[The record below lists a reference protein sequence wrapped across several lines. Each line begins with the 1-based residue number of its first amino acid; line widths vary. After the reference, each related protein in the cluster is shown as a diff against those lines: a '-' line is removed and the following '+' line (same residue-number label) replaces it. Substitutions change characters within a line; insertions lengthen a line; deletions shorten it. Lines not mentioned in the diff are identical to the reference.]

1 MKIIGEPEIPQP
13 VHKQTVDKQIVID
26 TNPYRTRVA
35 LLEDGKTVELH
46 IEQRSNDMLVG
57 NIYKGRVSNVLP
69 GMEAAFVDISE
80 DKNAFLYVGDKQN
93 EQLPGGAVLPKQK
106 NPHVCPDVKP
116 GQEIMVQIVKE
127 PHGTKGA
134 RVSTQIYLP
143 GHLLV
148 FLPMVDF
155 IGISKR
161 ITNEAERARLR
172 GIIEKCN
179 PPGTGAIVRTA
190 AEGRGE
196 AEIAADIQMLAEQ
209 WAELKRIYKVSP
221 APKLIRREE
230 SLLSRTIRDLLKAD
244 IRSLVV
250 NDRTQYYRL
259 LEIAEDN
266 DPALADRIE
275 LRDGETNLFD
285 VLGIEDDIIA
295 ALSRKVWLKS
305 GAYLVIDQTEAL
317 VSIDVNTGKNVGK
330 ASLRKTIAET
340 NCEAAVE
347 IARQLRLRDL
357 SGIIIIDF
365 IDMEEKE
372 DKETVLAT
380 LREALRGDRMRSVIL
395 GMTELGFVELT
406 RKKLRANLADTLQ
419 TTCPYCK
426 GSGKVLNAETVALK
440 IRSALI
446 ARVSE
451 GAGAQQRFTVA
462 ASPTVAA
469 LLREHSRE
477 ELRQAFPGVTLE
489 IVSDESMHLEH
500 FSIRTQA

>member
-1 MKIIGEPEIPQP
+1 MKITGEPELSNPMP
-13 VHKQTVDKQIVID
+13 RADVDKQIVID
-26 TNPYRTRVA
+26 ANPYRTRVA

-46 IEQRSNDMLVG
+46 IEQRNNDMLVG
-57 NIYKGRVSNVLP
+57 SIYKGRVSNVLP

-80 DKNAFLYVGDKQN
+80 DRNAFLYVRDKQN
-93 EQLPGGAVLPKQK
+93 EQLPGGAVMPKQK

-190 AEGRGE
+190 AEGRDE
-196 AEIAADIQMLAEQ
+196 AEIEADIRMLSAQ
-209 WAELKRIYKVSP
+209 WAELNRIYSVSP
-221 APKLIRREE
+221 APRLIRREE

-250 NDRTQYYRL
+250 NDRAQYQQL
-259 LEIAEDN
+259 LEIAAES

-275 LRDGETNLFD
+275 LRDGEMNLFGI
-285 VLGIEDDIIA
+285 LGIDDDINA

-330 ASLRKTIAET
+330 ASLRKTIVET

-365 IDMEEKE
+365 IDMEERE
-372 DKETVLAT
+372 DRETVLAT
-380 LREALRGDRMRSVIL
+380 FREALRHDRMRSVIL

-419 TTCPYCK
+419 TVCPYCK
-426 GSGKVLNAETVALK
+426 GAGKVLNAETVALK
-440 IRSALI
+440 VRSALI
-446 ARVSE
+446 ARVGGES
-451 GAGAQQRFTVA
+451 GAKQRFQVTAHPAVA
-462 ASPTVAA
+462 S
-469 LLREHSRE
+469 LLRTHGRE
-477 ELRQAFPGVTLE
+477 ELKKSFPGVSLE
-489 IVSDESMHLEH
+489 IISDESLHVEN

>member
-285 VLGIEDDIIA
+285 VLGIEDDINA

-305 GAYLVIDQTEAL
+305 GAYLLST
-317 VSIDVNTGKNVGK
+317 K
-330 ASLRKTIAET
+330 RKH
-340 NCEAAVE
+340 
-347 IARQLRLRDL
+347 
-357 SGIIIIDF
+357 S
-365 IDMEEKE
+365 
-372 DKETVLAT
+372 
-380 LREALRGDRMRSVIL
+380 
-395 GMTELGFVELT
+395 
-406 RKKLRANLADTLQ
+406 
-419 TTCPYCK
+419 
-426 GSGKVLNAETVALK
+426 
-440 IRSALI
+440 SAL
-446 ARVSE
+446 
-451 GAGAQQRFTVA
+451 
-462 ASPTVAA
+462 
-469 LLREHSRE
+469 
-477 ELRQAFPGVTLE
+477 
-489 IVSDESMHLEH
+489 M
-500 FSIRTQA
+500 

>member
-1 MKIIGEPEIPQP
+1 MGE
-13 VHKQTVDKQIVID
+13 
-26 TNPYRTRVA
+26 R
-35 LLEDGKTVELH
+35 
-46 IEQRSNDMLVG
+46 
-57 NIYKGRVSNVLP
+57 
-69 GMEAAFVDISE
+69 
-80 DKNAFLYVGDKQN
+80 
-93 EQLPGGAVLPKQK
+93 
-106 NPHVCPDVKP
+106 
-116 GQEIMVQIVKE
+116 
-127 PHGTKGA
+127 
-134 RVSTQIYLP
+134 
-143 GHLLV
+143 
-148 FLPMVDF
+148 
-155 IGISKR
+155 
-161 ITNEAERARLR
+161 
-172 GIIEKCN
+172 
-179 PPGTGAIVRTA
+179 
-190 AEGRGE
+190 
-196 AEIAADIQMLAEQ
+196 
-209 WAELKRIYKVSP
+209 KRIYKVSP

-285 VLGIEDDIIA
+285 VLGIEDDINA

-330 ASLRKTIAET
+330 ASLRKTIVET

-380 LREALRGDRMRSVIL
+380 LREALHGDRMRSVIL

-426 GSGKVLNAETVALK
+426 GSAKCSMRKPLRLK
-440 IRSALI
+440 SA
-446 ARVSE
+446 
-451 GAGAQQRFTVA
+451 
-462 ASPTVAA
+462 P
-469 LLREHSRE
+469 H
-477 ELRQAFPGVTLE
+477 
-489 IVSDESMHLEH
+489 
-500 FSIRTQA
+500 

>member
-127 PHGTKGA
+127 PHGT
-134 RVSTQIYLP
+134 
-143 GHLLV
+143 
-148 FLPMVDF
+148 
-155 IGISKR
+155 
-161 ITNEAERARLR
+161 
-172 GIIEKCN
+172 
-179 PPGTGAIVRTA
+179 TGAIVRTA

-285 VLGIEDDIIA
+285 VLGIEDDINA

-330 ASLRKTIAET
+330 ASLRKTIVET

>member
-1 MKIIGEPEIPQP
+1 
-13 VHKQTVDKQIVID
+13 
-26 TNPYRTRVA
+26 
-35 LLEDGKTVELH
+35 
-46 IEQRSNDMLVG
+46 
-57 NIYKGRVSNVLP
+57 
-69 GMEAAFVDISE
+69 
-80 DKNAFLYVGDKQN
+80 
-93 EQLPGGAVLPKQK
+93 
-106 NPHVCPDVKP
+106 
-116 GQEIMVQIVKE
+116 MVQIVKE

-196 AEIAADIQMLAEQ
+196 AEIAADIQMLSEQ

-285 VLGIEDDIIA
+285 VLGIEDDINA

-330 ASLRKTIAET
+330 ASLRKTIVET

-357 SGIIIIDF
+357 S
-365 IDMEEKE
+365 E
-372 DKETVLAT
+372 
-380 LREALRGDRMRSVIL
+380 
-395 GMTELGFVELT
+395 
-406 RKKLRANLADTLQ
+406 
-419 TTCPYCK
+419 
-426 GSGKVLNAETVALK
+426 
-440 IRSALI
+440 
-446 ARVSE
+446 
-451 GAGAQQRFTVA
+451 
-462 ASPTVAA
+462 
-469 LLREHSRE
+469 
-477 ELRQAFPGVTLE
+477 
-489 IVSDESMHLEH
+489 
-500 FSIRTQA
+500 